1 MSAKRP
7 AKSPAESPAETSAK
21 ARAVIATRPGGPE
34 VLRIVERA
42 RPVPGEGEL
51 LVRVHAAGMNRMDVL
66 QREGNY
72 PLPPD
77 ATDVLGVELAGV
89 VGSLGPLGS
98 GASRFKRGDR
108 IMALVTSGAHADWAV
123 VPEATAL
130 PVPEGMSFEQA
141 AAFPETYFTVWSN
154 VFERATLKKGET
166 LLVHG
171 GTSGIGTTALM
182 LAKAFGARVI
192 VTAGSPEKCAACLN
206 LGADG
211 AINYRKQDF
220 VAVSR
225 EMTEGRGPDVI
236 LDMVGGDYIARNLEA
251 IAFDGRIAQIA
262 FRQGYKAEVD
272 FRLLRR
278 KLVTLTG
285 SSLRSQPLEMKA
297 RLAAAVEENVLP
309 IVSKGQAKPLID
321 STFLLEKVVDAHAR
335 MDGGGHVGKI
345 VLVM

>member
-1 MSAKRP
+1 MSAN
-7 AKSPAESPAETSAK
+7 
-21 ARAVIATRPGGPE
+21 RAVIASQPGGPE
-34 VLRIVERA
+34 VLRIVERP
-42 RPVPGEGEL
+42 RPVAGEGEI
-51 LVRVHAAGMNRMDVL
+51 LVRVRAAGMNRMDVL

-72 PLPPD
+72 RLPPD

-89 VGSLGPLGS
+89 VESFGPLGS

-108 IMALVTSGAHADWAV
+108 VMALVTSGAQADWAV

-130 PVPEGMSFEQA
+130 PIPEGMSFEQA

-154 VFERATLKKGET
+154 VFERAALKKGET
-166 LLVHG
+166 LLIHG
-171 GTSGIGTTALM
+171 GSSGIGTTAIM

-192 VTAGSPEKCAACLN
+192 VTAGSPEKCAACLK

-211 AINYRKQDF
+211 AIDYRTQDF
-220 VAVSR
+220 VAVSKD
-225 EMTEGRGPDVI
+225 MTEGRGPDVI
-236 LDMVGGDYIARNLEA
+236 LDMVGGDYIARNLDA

-262 FRQGYKAEVD
+262 FQTGSKAEVD

-285 SSLRSQPLEMKA
+285 SSLRSQPSGMKA
-297 RLAAAVEENVLP
+297 KLAAAVEEKVLP
-309 IVSKGQAKPLID
+309 LLSQGQARPLID
-321 STFLLEKVVDAHAR
+321 STFPIGKVADAHAR

-345 VLVM
+345 VLVMEMQT

>member
-1 MSAKRP
+1 MSAN
-7 AKSPAESPAETSAK
+7 
-21 ARAVIATRPGGPE
+21 RAVIASRPGGPE
-34 VLRIVERA
+34 VLQIVKRP
-42 RPVPGEGEL
+42 RPVPGEGEI
-51 LVRVHAAGMNRMDVL
+51 LVRVRAAGMNRMDVL

-89 VGSLGPLGS
+89 VENVGSS
-98 GASRFKRGDR
+98 TKYFKRGDR
-108 IMALVTSGAHADWAV
+108 VMALVTSGAQADWAI

-130 PVPEGMSFEQA
+130 PVPENMSFEEA

-154 VFERATLKKGET
+154 VFERAALKKGET
-166 LLVHG
+166 LLIHG
-171 GTSGIGTTALM
+171 GSSGIGTTALM

-192 VTAGSPEKCAACLN
+192 VTAGSPEKCTACLK

-211 AINYRKQDF
+211 AINYRTQDF

-225 EMTEGRGPDVI
+225 AMTEGRGPDVI
-236 LDMVGGDYIARNLEA
+236 LDMVGGDYIARNLDA

-262 FRQGYKAEVD
+262 FQTGYKAEVD

-285 SSLRSQPLEMKA
+285 SSLRSQPLKMKA
-297 RLAAAVEENVLP
+297 KITVALEKNILP
-309 IVSKGQAKPLID
+309 LLCKGRARPLID
-321 STFLLEKVVDAHAR
+321 SVFPVEKVADAHAR

-345 VLVM
+345 VLVMEGQA